1 MNCSILVVANKKHE
15 FNQSHPWS
23 FAEIGCDSSPDEEK
37 NTTWWLVTS
46 KPPWHGNNTV
56 SCYVC
61 AAMIRLLQFGA
72 APLPFSQLAAGW
84 KFIDLSAVKKSNYII
99 QLLLMY
105 PNVAFCNFVFD
116 MCCFFLYIIS
126 LSQCRWHKAALFLWC
141 QGTNRSY
148 RVISRYWVIKSED
161 FSLECI
167 SALWVVPEN
176 TLEISWIINCVWNRS
191 IFSEDFCW

>member
-1 MNCSILVVANKKHE
+1 MIRVLMKKKTQLDDWWPPNLPGA
-15 FNQSHPWS
+15 FPKSCQ
-23 FAEIGCDSSPDEEK
+23 EISE
-37 NTTWWLVTS
+37 
-46 KPPWHGNNTV
+46 WHGNNTV

-99 QLLLMY
+99 QLLLMH
-105 PNVAFCNFVFD
+105 PNVAFCDFVFD

-167 SALWVVPEN
+167 SALWVVP
-176 TLEISWIINCVWNRS
+176 
-191 IFSEDFCW
+191 